1 MGQRSQIYVIYKD
14 NQNRDCISATYFQ
27 WNYGERKSRDYG
39 RNTYGSGS
47 YYDSPVSTYKDI
59 AAASSR
65 GVSSTFH
72 FRSADRFLNSLNKN
86 KNTDVDLAA
95 YKAGVKVY
103 HKKFGEGVINSVETE
118 GEDLKV
124 DINFE
129 KAGHKRLMAKF
140 AGLEIIE

>member
-1 MGQRSQIYVIYKD
+1 MLEGYEEIEDTR
-14 NQNRDCISATYFQ
+14 NNRYPENDEYEWS
-27 WNYGERKSRDYG
+27 YGER
-39 RNTYGSGS
+39 RNNKTSGG

-59 AAASSR
+59 SVAASR
-65 GVSSTFH
+65 GVSSTYQ
-72 FRSADRFLNSLNKN
+72 FRSADSFLNSLNKN
-86 KNTDVDLAA
+86 KANDEVDLSS

-103 HKKFGEGVINSVETE
+103 HKKFGEGIINSVEAE

-129 KAGHKRLMAKF
+129 KVGHKRLMAKF